1 LYHDLI
7 LMNIFNLLLKK
18 EITDQKLIK
27 KGITM
32 NTYIASREELET
44 LIREAVENAIQDI
57 LPTLIR
63 KATAKEWLTRDE
75 VKALTGWSTS
85 TLQNLRNTRQ
95 IQYSQHGHKILYPYD
110 ELMAFLRANRI
121 KPIW

>member
-1 LYHDLI
+1 
-7 LMNIFNLLLKK
+7 
-18 EITDQKLIK
+18 
-27 KGITM
+27 M
-32 NTYIASREELET
+32 NTYIASKEELET

-75 VKALTGWSTS
+75 VKALTGWSTK
-85 TLQNLRNTRQ
+85 TLQNLRDSRQ
-95 IQYSQHGHKILYPYD
+95 IPFSQHGRKILYPYD